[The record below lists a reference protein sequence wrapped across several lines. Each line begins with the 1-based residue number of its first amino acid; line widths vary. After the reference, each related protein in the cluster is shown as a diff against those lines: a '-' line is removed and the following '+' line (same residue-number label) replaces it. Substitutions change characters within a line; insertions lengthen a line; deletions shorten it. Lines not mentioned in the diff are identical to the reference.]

1 MQSSRILTFVS
12 GLLLAA
18 TLAAAAD
25 LSGRVTVHSA
35 PLPGAV
41 VTANLLGPRGAA
53 AVSVVRTD
61 PGGVYVFRGL
71 QAGEYILLVDL
82 NGRRI
87 YQGRITLTNSALV
100 KNIALQ

>member
-18 TLAAAAD
+18 TLASAAD
-25 LSGRVTVHSA
+25 LAGRVTARGA
-35 PLPGAV
+35 PLPGAL
-41 VTANLLGPRGAA
+41 VTANLLGPRGPA

-61 PGGVYVFRGL
+61 SGGVYVFRAL
-71 QAGEYILLVDL
+71 RAGEYILLVDI

>member
-1 MQSSRILTFVS
+1 
-12 GLLLAA
+12 LAA
-18 TLAAAAD
+18 TLANAAD
-25 LSGRVTVHSA
+25 LAGRVTVHNT
-35 PLPGAV
+35 PIPGAL

-61 PGGVYVFRGL
+61 SGGVYVFRGL
-71 QAGEYILLVDL
+71 RDGEYILLVDL

>member
-12 GLLLAA
+12 GLLLA
-18 TLAAAAD
+18 TLATAAD
-25 LSGRVTVHSA
+25 LSGRVTVHGA
-35 PLPGAV
+35 PLPGAL

-61 PGGVYVFRGL
+61 SGGVYVFRGL
-71 QAGEYILLVDL
+71 RDGEYILFVDL

-87 YQGRITLTNSALV
+87 YQGRITVANSALV
-100 KNIALQ
+100 KNVALQ